1 MIMLRIMKIA
11 LIASVALWGF
21 VGASGNV
28 MDWGGTMGAVGA
40 ATSMVTFDGGAE
52 SWKATSNPAV
62 IWAGALF
69 IMLSKVTAGI
79 LCALGAGKMYAARE
93 GDAPTF
99 AKAKELALAGCA
111 IAVFMLFAGFIV
123 IAESWF
129 EMWRSDVMRGP
140 VLDSAFRYGGFI
152 ALIGLFVAAKDD

>member
-1 MIMLRIMKIA
+1 MLRMMKIA
-11 LIASVALWGF
+11 LVASVALWGI

-40 ATSMVTFDGGAE
+40 ATSMATFDGGAE
-52 SWKATSNPAV
+52 SWKATTNPAV

-69 IMLSKVTAGI
+69 IMLSKVTAGL
-79 LCALGAGKMYAARE
+79 LCVAGAGKMLAARTA
-93 GDAPTF
+93 DAAAF
-99 AKAKELALAGCA
+99 GKAKELALAGCA
-111 IAVFMLFAGFIV
+111 VAVFMLFAGFIV

-140 VLDSAFRYGGFI
+140 VLDSAFRYGGMVSLI
-152 ALIGLFVAAKDD
+152 AIFVSTRDD